1 MTGRQVETQLHPS
14 IASTMPA
21 DLPREELIRSRFDA
35 MSAGKA
41 YLAATALKMV
51 YHAISIEEKLKCTF
65 HALFLLANTCL
76 ILTQTKTETFNCRG
90 TSTPL
95 KSIVNID
102 SQYSATDDSN
112 R

>member
-1 MTGRQVETQLHPS
+1 
-14 IASTMPA
+14 MPA
-21 DLPREELIRSRFDA
+21 DLPRGELIRSRFDA

-41 YLAATALKMV
+41 YLAATVLKML
-51 YHAISIEEKLKCTF
+51 YHAISIEEKLTCTF
-65 HALFLLANTCL
+65 HAFLFLANTCL
-76 ILTQTKTETFNCRG
+76 ILKQTKTETFSCRG

-102 SQYSATDDSN
+102 AQYSATDNSN